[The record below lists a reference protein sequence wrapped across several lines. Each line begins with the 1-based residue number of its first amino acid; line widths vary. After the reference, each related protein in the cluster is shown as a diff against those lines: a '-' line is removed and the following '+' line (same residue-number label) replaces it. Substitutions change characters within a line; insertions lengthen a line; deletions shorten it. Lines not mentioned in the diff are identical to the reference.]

1 MLNLIKPTSSNVYS
15 PLSLFPSLVSTNT
28 AWEHCQMI
36 QMNLPGDRQLT
47 MLEERETTNQS
58 RHTFKHHL
66 QSNNIYT
73 SVSALCWKWYL
84 NKYFCYFPSFV
95 VSNINIC
102 TRRKQTR
109 SSLQYIVNIKP
120 RGHVTMIETHLWI
133 LLIIHQQRKIFNKYL
148 LIQ

>member
-15 PLSLFPSLVSTNT
+15 PLSHFPSLVSTNT

-36 QMNLPGDRQLT
+36 QMNLLVIDSLQCWRRGRQPISLDT
-47 MLEERETTNQS
+47 LFNT
-58 RHTFKHHL
+58 
-66 QSNNIYT
+66 IYNPIISA